1 MEFSVKWNCLD
12 GAQKK
17 YQEDLVKNR
26 VSLLTSGLAPK
37 GGGRDQLGLLAVADL
52 APLPRLV
59 TSAKPGRP
67 PGGESTSQV
76 VSQGCYFLLGPQ
88 LAGGGGS
95 SARGAGEA
103 AACPHKLTQTSA
115 PASGRHSEKPR
126 SEPAPSGTVA
136 ATALNPREFCYSLT
150 GKVEHDC
157 QTGDLQRTA
166 RLKTT
171 INIGLGGK
179 TEKPSW
185 RREGISQALY
195 ARHKCCSHTGDLLQ
209 SACPMQS
216 NFYV

>member
-1 MEFSVKWNCLD
+1 MEFSVKWDCLD

-26 VSLLTSGLAPK
+26 FSLLTSGLDPR
-37 GGGRDQLGLLAVADL
+37 GGGGEQPGLLAVADL

-67 PGGESTSQV
+67 PEGESTSQV
-76 VSQGCYFLLGPQ
+76 ANQGCYFLLGPQ
-88 LAGGGGS
+88 LAGGGGGS

-115 PASGRHSEKPR
+115 PASGRRSEKPR

-136 ATALNPREFCYSLT
+136 ATALNPREPCYSLT

-171 INIGLGGK
+171 INTGLGGK

-185 RREGISQALY
+185 R
-195 ARHKCCSHTGDLLQ
+195 
-209 SACPMQS
+209 
-216 NFYV
+216 

>member
-88 LAGGGGS
+88 LAGGGRQLREGRWGGGRLPPQAHPDLS
-95 SARGAGEA
+95 SRFRPPLGEA
-103 AACPHKLTQTSA
+103 SLGARSFWH
-115 PASGRHSEKPR
+115 GRRNSF
-126 SEPAPSGTVA
+126 EPS
-136 ATALNPREFCYSLT
+136 
-150 GKVEHDC
+150 
-157 QTGDLQRTA
+157 
-166 RLKTT
+166 
-171 INIGLGGK
+171 
-179 TEKPSW
+179 
-185 RREGISQALY
+185 
-195 ARHKCCSHTGDLLQ
+195 
-209 SACPMQS
+209 
-216 NFYV
+216 